1 MAVINMNK
9 FEYLSRMEITVFL
22 FSWTYPQYFRF
33 HDNLYALP
41 DRDYDE
47 QGDIKIVVKSVQ
59 EENDAIIWNIVLLEP
74 WF

>member
-22 FSWTYPQYFRF
+22 FSWIYPQYFRF

-59 EENDAIIWNIVLLEP
+59 EENDAIIWNIVPLEP
-74 WF
+74 